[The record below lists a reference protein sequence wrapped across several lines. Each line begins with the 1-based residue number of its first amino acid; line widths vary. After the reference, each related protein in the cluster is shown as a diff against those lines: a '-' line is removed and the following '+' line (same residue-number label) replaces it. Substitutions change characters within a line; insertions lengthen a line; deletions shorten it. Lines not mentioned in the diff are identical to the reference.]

1 MIEENI
7 DIQTNK
13 GSMHTFVVLPAHT
26 MFTGLLN
33 QVVLKSLIAWGLAL
47 ANLLATAQT
56 SSYPSKPVRIVVP
69 FPAGGSADSMTRVVG
84 QFLAKRWGQTVLV
97 DNRPGGGT
105 VIAGTLVAKAPA
117 DGYTLIVIANSLT
130 INAKLRTNLP
140 YDGLKTFDPIA
151 QLVQSPQ
158 VIAVNS
164 ASPYT
169 TLGEMIQAAKA
180 SPGALSYS
188 TVGPA
193 TTQHIAGESF
203 KRITGTDFTYVA
215 FTGGALAANAVMGNH
230 VTMVLTNLNEV
241 APMLESGKLRPL
253 AVTTRE
259 RLDALK
265 HVPTAMELGIKD
277 YEAVAW
283 FAIAAPAGTPK
294 EVTQK
299 IADDLKAALNDPEVR
314 QKLNTAGLHPSFM
327 GPEALSVHI
336 QTEYQRYSKII
347 DEARIKL
354 E

>member
-1 MIEENI
+1 MKKTLVYQVV
-7 DIQTNK
+7 IQTLVA
-13 GSMHTFVVLPAHT
+13 G
-26 MFTGLLN
+26 
-33 QVVLKSLIAWGLAL
+33 GLAL
-47 ANLLATAQT
+47 SSLLATAQT
-56 SSYPSKPVRIVVP
+56 APYPSKPVRIVVP
-69 FPAGGSADSMTRVVG
+69 FPAGGSADTMTRVVG
-84 QFLAKRWGQTVLV
+84 QFLAKRWGQSVLV

-105 VIAGTLVAKAPA
+105 VIAGALVAKAPA
-117 DGYTLIVIANSLT
+117 DGYTLIIIANSLT

-140 YDGLKTFDPIA
+140 YDGLKAFDPIA

-164 ASPYT
+164 ASPYK
-169 TLGEMIQAAKA
+169 TLNELIQAAK
-180 SPGALSYS
+180 SNPGGLSYS

-203 KRITGTDFTYVA
+203 NRITGTDFTYAA

-259 RLDALK
+259 RLEALK
-265 HVPTAMELGIKD
+265 QVPTAIELGIKD

-283 FAIAAPAGTPK
+283 FAVATPAGTPK
-294 EVTQK
+294 DVTQK
-299 IADDLKAALNDPEVR
+299 IADDLQAALNDPEVR
-314 QKLNTAGLHPSFM
+314 QKLNTAGLYPSFM
-327 GPEALSVHI
+327 GPDALSAHI
-336 QTEYQRYSKII
+336 QNEYARYSKII

>member
-1 MIEENI
+1 MKK
-7 DIQTNK
+7 TLV
-13 GSMHTFVVLPAHT
+13 H
-26 MFTGLLN
+26 
-33 QVVLKSLIAWGLAL
+33 QVVIKAIVAGGLAL
-47 ANLLATAQT
+47 SGLFATAQT
-56 SSYPSKPVRIVVP
+56 APYPSKPVRIVVP
-69 FPAGGSADSMTRVVG
+69 FPAGGSADTMTRVVG
-84 QFLAKRWGQTVLV
+84 QFLAKRWGQSVLV

-105 VIAGTLVAKAPA
+105 VIAGALVAKAPA
-117 DGYTLIVIANSLT
+117 DGYTLIIIANSLT

-140 YDGLKTFDPIA
+140 YDGLKAFDPIA

-164 ASPYT
+164 ASPYK
-169 TLGEMIQAAKA
+169 TLNELIQAAKA
-180 SPGALSYS
+180 NPGGLSYS

-203 KRITGTDFTYVA
+203 KRITGTDFTYAA

-265 HVPTAMELGIKD
+265 QVPTAMELGIKD

-283 FAIAAPAGTPK
+283 FAVATPAGTPK
-294 EVTQK
+294 DVTQK
-299 IADDLKAALNDPEVR
+299 ISDDLQAALNDPEVR
-314 QKLNTAGLHPSFM
+314 QKLNTAGLYPSFM
-327 GPEALSVHI
+327 GPDALNAHI
-336 QTEYQRYSKII
+336 QNEYARYSKII